1 VAIAVPDSICR
12 AFTKVEEWKLPP
24 EFLAASI
31 DLENCFPG
39 AILSHN
45 KKTAASTGAHS
56 LGRVTMP
63 KLIVTASLFF
73 AFTFGMTA
81 MAVAQTMPSP
91 KAPGTRY
98 VLPGAAAG
106 GPGHSIRDGRSIYR
120 MEAPGTFYYGTDER
134 GYPSGEPQNPR
145 TGD

>member
-1 VAIAVPDSICR
+1 ML
-12 AFTKVEEWKLPP
+12 K
-24 EFLAASI
+24 FLAAV
-31 DLENCFPG
+31 L
-39 AILSHN
+39 
-45 KKTAASTGAHS
+45 
-56 LGRVTMP
+56 
-63 KLIVTASLFF
+63 LFF

-106 GPGHSIRDGRSIYR
+106 GPGHRLQEGRSIYK